1 MHTPTRHSL
10 PPPARF
16 LILHLAGGF
25 GAAGVFVI
33 GLVATDPGAAGT
45 TLLTAADHWWPV
57 AALWLPI
64 GLTFSL
70 GSAGF
75 GLASIGRPSG
85 GRILPQPGV
94 RPAAAHAYARCARDK
109 RR

>member
-1 MHTPTRHSL
+1 MPTPTRHSL

-16 LILHLAGGF
+16 PILHLARGF
-25 GAAGVFVI
+25 
-33 GLVATDPGAAGT
+33 GAAGT
-45 TLLTAADHWWPV
+45 TLLTAADHWWPAV
-57 AALWLPI
+57 ALWLLI

-75 GLASIGRPSG
+75 GLASIGSPSG

-94 RPAAAHAYARCARDK
+94 RPAAAPAYARCARGK